1 MERVEMETWRDVLG
15 YEGAYEVSDLGNVR
29 SVTRWVPYGRHKG
42 MTYKGRS
49 LKLTLIKNGYLTVK
63 LAFAGLTRTTYVHE
77 IVLKAFEGPRPYTEA
92 SGEIRHLD
100 GVKTNNVLSNLK
112 YGTINENAADRVRH
126 KANKQ

>member
-1 MERVEMETWRDVLG
+1 VTVETWRAIVG

-29 SVTRWVPYGRHKG
+29 SLTRWVPYGRHKG
-42 MTYKGRS
+42 MTYKGRP
-49 LKLTLIKNGYLTVK
+49 LRLTLIKNGYLTVK

-92 SGEIRHLD
+92 RGEIRHLD

-126 KANKQ
+126 KANNQ

>member
-1 MERVEMETWRDVLG
+1 METWRDVLG

-92 SGEIRHLD
+92 RGEIRHLD